1 MERLADPGAGAM
13 MNPFQHISQRGLD
26 NLALIAAATV
36 GVNITLL
43 VGWALFG

>member
-1 MERLADPGAGAM
+1 MVGIAHAGAGTM

>member
-1 MERLADPGAGAM
+1 MVRIAHAGAGAV
-13 MNPFQHISQRGLD
+13 NPFSHISQRGLD